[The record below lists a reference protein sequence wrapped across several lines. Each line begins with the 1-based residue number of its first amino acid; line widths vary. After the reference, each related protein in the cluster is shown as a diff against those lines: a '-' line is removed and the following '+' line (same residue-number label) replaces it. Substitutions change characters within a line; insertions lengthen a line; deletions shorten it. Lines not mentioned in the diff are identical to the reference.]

1 MDACQQQR
9 PQIPGDG
16 AMTELFAGR
25 EGRGWRNDG
34 TSERRHDS
42 AWQCIGREHGAMTMG
57 PWGGGSS
64 AAIFAGREGVAEVAD
79 CDTGNGSQ
87 PRAVALHEAAGNDME
102 HARARRHRQH
112 QARQQESGEELPGRK
127 ESAEGQAQRATS
139 SLAGVWCEPRG
150 LSSIP
155 ATAMV
160 GVAGMRGEAAHE
172 RMRAPA
178 FMLAPVCEVV
188 VPAPAAGGGAIIEWQ
203 QRRRL
208 RQEASAGKIPHGWT
222 GLLPG
227 SYGHA
232 AIGLRRLV
240 PDDARR
246 VWAWRRVHH
255 SQPTMAS
262 RTTTKNGAIDIV

>member
-1 MDACQQQR
+1 
-9 PQIPGDG
+9 
-16 AMTELFAGR
+16 
-25 EGRGWRNDG
+25 
-34 TSERRHDS
+34 
-42 AWQCIGREHGAMTMG
+42 
-57 PWGGGSS
+57 
-64 AAIFAGREGVAEVAD
+64 
-79 CDTGNGSQ
+79 
-87 PRAVALHEAAGNDME
+87 
-102 HARARRHRQH
+102 
-112 QARQQESGEELPGRK
+112 
-127 ESAEGQAQRATS
+127 
-139 SLAGVWCEPRG
+139 
-150 LSSIP
+150 
-155 ATAMV
+155 MV

-240 PDDARR
+240 LGRRAPGLGLAARPPQPANDGKQNNDQER
-246 VWAWRRVHH
+246 RNRHRLILREMYRPGQRPHLAAAWRRNAVAGTSVFFH
-255 SQPTMAS
+255 
-262 RTTTKNGAIDIV
+262 

>member
-1 MDACQQQR
+1 
-9 PQIPGDG
+9 
-16 AMTELFAGR
+16 
-25 EGRGWRNDG
+25 
-34 TSERRHDS
+34 
-42 AWQCIGREHGAMTMG
+42 
-57 PWGGGSS
+57 
-64 AAIFAGREGVAEVAD
+64 
-79 CDTGNGSQ
+79 
-87 PRAVALHEAAGNDME
+87 
-102 HARARRHRQH
+102 
-112 QARQQESGEELPGRK
+112 
-127 ESAEGQAQRATS
+127 
-139 SLAGVWCEPRG
+139 
-150 LSSIP
+150 
-155 ATAMV
+155 MV
-160 GVAGMRGEAAHE
+160 GVAGLRGEAAHE